1 MYRSDVDA
9 HIVPADGDVAALL
22 GCLERHGF
30 SVVPGLND
38 TEVIIGWGAN
48 QTGLTVDRQA
58 QCLSGL
64 LRVGAYAFDQRLIE
78 ALQAAAD
85 EGLLESGLLRREADE
100 QDWEEY
106 RLEDGV
112 WKRLASAF
120 RFVDFR
126 AWEEVQAA
134 VDRVMR
140 ARTEGSPDAVGAD
153 CWIAPLLL
161 SEPLT
166 AQEMRDQADENGA
179 LRAFVAVDID
189 QAVTLDAQGFLDLL
203 SERITGTPH
212 LLDIEYQ
219 VIGNEGNTLLL
230 DVGGSAQA
238 ILQPDRP
245 VLVPI
250 VESATDAPD
259 DVVAAFT
266 LPIDG
271 SVCVGIPDGDGMLI
285 YYEGGKHTRG
295 DRPPTED
302 EQVEYARIAAHR
314 AIERAP
320 TVAFFR
326 LPSTEG
332 LAYRGYVAT
341 TSIPF
346 EVVWNEEVTE

>member
-1 MYRSDVDA
+1 M
-9 HIVPADGDVAALL
+9 
-22 GCLERHGF
+22 
-30 SVVPGLND
+30 
-38 TEVIIGWGAN
+38 
-48 QTGLTVDRQA
+48 
-58 QCLSGL
+58 
-64 LRVGAYAFDQRLIE
+64 
-78 ALQAAAD
+78 
-85 EGLLESGLLRREADE
+85 
-100 QDWEEY
+100 
-106 RLEDGV
+106 
-112 WKRLASAF
+112 
-120 RFVDFR
+120 
-126 AWEEVQAA
+126 
-134 VDRVMR
+134 
-140 ARTEGSPDAVGAD
+140 
-153 CWIAPLLL
+153 LL

-203 SERITGTPH
+203 SEMVTDTSD

-230 DVGGSAQA
+230 DVGGSVQA

-250 VESATDAPD
+250 VEAAADAPA
-259 DVVAAFT
+259 DVVAAFA

-314 AIERAP
+314 AIDRAP

-326 LPSTEG
+326 LPSSEG
-332 LAYRGYVAT
+332 LAYRGHVAT